1 MGKEGRIAVTDKK
14 KRVEIVAIILLVAFF
29 EIAFAFSF
37 KMNAVFWI
45 AYIFGMFS
53 MEAQLVVSLIF
64 MLLAVFVPAWVAVL
78 VNVLL
83 FAAIGIIG
91 IDVVRD
97 EVQHQEVK
105 I

>member
-1 MGKEGRIAVTDKK
+1 M
-14 KRVEIVAIILLVAFF
+14 
-29 EIAFAFSF
+29 
-37 KMNAVFWI
+37 
-45 AYIFGMFS
+45 
-53 MEAQLVVSLIF
+53 VSLIF